1 MNEAIQFQSLNSALE
16 ILEMYTISSIQVLL
30 FELSLR
36 HSDI

>member
-1 MNEAIQFQSLNSALE
+1 MNKAIQFLRLNSALE
-16 ILEMYTISSIQVLL
+16 ILEMYAISSIQVLL